1 MKMICLV
8 LLLATIVNVVAA
20 QCTGQLRNDAN
31 QFVVI
36 WYANPASNSVSFT
49 VTVGNIST
57 SQYIGFGFSKSPN
70 IVN

>member
-1 MKMICLV
+1 MICLV
-8 LLLATIVNVVAA
+8 LLATTVTVVTA

-31 QFVVI
+31 QFVLI

-49 VTVGNIST
+49 VIVGNIST